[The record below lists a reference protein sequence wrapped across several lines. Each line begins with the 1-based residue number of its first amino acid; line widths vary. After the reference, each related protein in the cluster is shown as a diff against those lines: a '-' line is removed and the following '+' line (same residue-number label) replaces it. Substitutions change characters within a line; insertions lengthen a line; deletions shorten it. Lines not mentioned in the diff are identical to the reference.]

1 MATKI
6 VVDAGH
12 NGLTDPGAVYEGR
25 LESDDTLRL
34 AMAVGNILA
43 RNGYDVVYT
52 RTGDLAQSVTQ
63 KAQLAN
69 DADADL
75 FISLHRNMG
84 TYPGQYDG
92 VQTLVYDLGGEKLAM
107 AEAVNENLEALGF
120 RNINVE
126 ARPDLA
132 VLRRTE
138 MPSILVEVGFIDS
151 EKDNQLFDSRFNEIA
166 QAIADGVMDT
176 LNDALADAGQS
187 APGVRIAQADP
198 KGLPFLRSEQALPQE
213 DTDQAPQMMTGLPPR
228 EETAQAIS
236 AEAMPLS
243 PREDESP
250 TQGDTTQRPLYRVQV
265 GAFYKLS
272 NAVAL
277 EQELK
282 RMGYNT
288 WIVTV

>member
-92 VQTLVYDLGGEKLAM
+92 VQTLVYDLGGEKLIM

-126 ARPDLA
+126 ARPNLA

-176 LNDALADAGQS
+176 LDATLADAGQNV
-187 APGVRIAQADP
+187 PGVRIAQAN
-198 KGLPFLRSEQALPQE
+198 GLPYLRSEQTPPQGETNPTPRMMTEIPPQE
-213 DTDQAPQMMTGLPPR
+213 ESAQAATPETVLLSPDGTEPPSSDDAPQH
-228 EETAQAIS
+228 
-236 AEAMPLS
+236 
-243 PREDESP
+243 
-250 TQGDTTQRPLYRVQV
+250 PLYRVQV